1 MVTTQPSQNE
11 PLHSAQ
17 ILNYIFIF
25 YQNIGTDR
33 FCEFKPFQLI
43 PYSHEEPATQFISSS
58 TIFSCFLY
66 SHANSKAQAKFP
78 NNTKEM
84 DLQWLDESY
93 VNFTVSN
100 NKLYFKVLKST
111 VMLASLTFF
120 RICFSVS
127 SSGDDQFQVCEAQ

>member
-11 PLHSAQ
+11 RLHSAQ

-25 YQNIGTDR
+25 YQNIETGMY
-33 FCEFKPFQLI
+33 CEFKPFQLI
-43 PYSHEEPATQFISSS
+43 SYSHEEPATQFISGG
-58 TIFSCFLY
+58 TILSCFLY
-66 SHANSKAQAKFP
+66 SNAKAQVKFP

-120 RICFSVS
+120 RICFSIS
-127 SSGDDQFQVCEAQ
+127 SSGDDQFQVCEVQ